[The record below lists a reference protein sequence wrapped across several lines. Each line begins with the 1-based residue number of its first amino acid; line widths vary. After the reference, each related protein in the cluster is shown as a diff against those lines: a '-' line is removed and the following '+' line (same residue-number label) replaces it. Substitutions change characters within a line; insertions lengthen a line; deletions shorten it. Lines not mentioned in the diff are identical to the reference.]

1 MHPLFFTYP
10 AFELLVCAFLVDS
23 IPFLLLSMP
32 LIIVLPLLKLI
43 FVVVLQ
49 FTNVFLN
56 ELLLLLKFD
65 MYLLYVLLLLLLVLL
80 LLVIEE
86 YFEMYGGFVVDT
98 FDIGVIVLDND
109 VNKVDDVED
118 VSVLYA
124 L

>member
-1 MHPLFFTYP
+1 M
-10 AFELLVCAFLVDS
+10 
-23 IPFLLLSMP
+23 
-32 LIIVLPLLKLI
+32 
-43 FVVVLQ
+43 LQ

-65 MYLLYVLLLLLLVLL
+65 IYLLNVLLLLVLVL

-86 YFEMYGGFVVDT
+86 YLEMYGGLVDI

-118 VSVLYA
+118 VSVLYE

>member
-10 AFELLVCAFLVDS
+10 GFEPLLCTFLVDS
-23 IPFLLLSMP
+23 IPFLLLSIP
-32 LIIVLPLLKLI
+32 LIILLPLLKLI

-56 ELLLLLKFD
+56 ELLLLKFD
-65 MYLLYVLLLLLLVLL
+65 MYLLNVLLLLLL

-86 YFEMYGGFVVDT
+86 YLEMYGALLDM
-98 FDIGVIVLDND
+98 FDIGVIVLVND
-109 VNKVDDVED
+109 VNKVDDFED
-118 VSVLYA
+118 ASVLYE

>member
-1 MHPLFFTYP
+1 M
-10 AFELLVCAFLVDS
+10 
-23 IPFLLLSMP
+23 
-32 LIIVLPLLKLI
+32 
-43 FVVVLQ
+43 LQ

-65 MYLLYVLLLLLLVLL
+65 IYLLNVLLLLVLVL

-86 YFEMYGGFVVDT
+86 YLEMYGGLVDM

-109 VNKVDDVED
+109 VNKFDDVED
-118 VSVLYA
+118 VSVLYE